1 MNRTGKLTHVLGN
14 AYAGISREMWILAI
28 TMLINRCGSMVLLFM
43 SVYMTVELKFSIPQA
58 GVVLAM
64 FGAGSLAGAFV
75 GGKLVDRISYY
86 PVLIWSL
93 VLSGVMILTLGYMRN
108 YTWVALFTFLVTFTG
123 DMFRPANSA
132 AIHAYSKA
140 ENYAQSIALNR
151 LAMNLGFTVGPMLGG
166 FLAQKS
172 YSFLFWA
179 DGITCILAAVF
190 LRVLLSSVAGAQKN
204 KIMSEKVAEKS
215 PYRDQ
220 PYLLFLLFTT
230 LYAMCFF
237 QFITAFPLYFK
248 NEYQLSEQSIGLL
261 MALNGV
267 GVAAIEM
274 FLIFYIKDKWTQFN
288 FISLGIVLLILAF
301 LVLIPA
307 HGLIVLVISVLLLT
321 LSEMLAMPFMSTYS
335 LTRAKDRNMGDYT
348 ALYAM
353 SWSLALILAPIF
365 GTQIINHFGFNTL
378 WASVSALA
386 IFSLVG
392 IYRLGKQQIH

>member
-1 MNRTGKLTHVLGN
+1 MLKSGKLPGVFSN
-14 AYAGISREMWILAI
+14 AYAGISHEMWILAI

-43 SVYMTVELKFSIPQA
+43 SVYLTAELKFTIPQA

-64 FGAGSLAGAFV
+64 FGLGSLAGAFA
-75 GGKLVDRISYY
+75 GGKIVDRFGFY

-93 VLSGVMILTLGYMRN
+93 VLSGVMILVLGYMQN
-108 YTWVALFTFLVTFTG
+108 YYLVSFFTFMVTATG

-132 AIHAYSKA
+132 AIHTYSKS
-140 ENYAQSIALNR
+140 ENYPQSIALNR

-190 LRVLLSSVAGAQKN
+190 LRILLPVKYSTDKKSTDKEQHKEN
-204 KIMSEKVAEKS
+204 S
-215 PYRDQ
+215 PYFDKN
-220 PYLLFLLFTT
+220 YLYFLLFTC
-230 LYAMCFF
+230 LYALCFF

-248 NEYQLSEQSIGLL
+248 NAYQLSEQSIGLL

-274 FLIFYIKDKWTQFN
+274 FLIYYIKDKWTQFN
-288 FISLGIVLLILAF
+288 FISLGIILLILAF
-301 LVLIPA
+301 LVLIPF
-307 HGLIVLVISVLLLT
+307 HGIFVLIISVLLLT
-321 LSEMLAMPFMSTYS
+321 MSEMLAMPFMSTFS
-335 LTRAKDRNMGDYT
+335 LNRAQGKNMGDYT

-353 SWSLALILAPIF
+353 SWSLALIAAPVI
-365 GTQIINHFGFNTL
+365 GTQVINHFGFNVL
-378 WASVSALA
+378 WGFIAVVAVIALA
-386 IFSLVG
+386 G
-392 IYRLGKQQIH
+392 IYNLGKK

>member
-1 MNRTGKLTHVLGN
+1 MNRSGKISHIFSN

-43 SVYMTVELKFSIPQA
+43 SVYMTVQLKFSIPQA
-58 GVVLAM
+58 GFVLAM
-64 FGAGSLAGAFV
+64 FGAGSLAGAFA
-75 GGKLVDRISYY
+75 GGKLVDRISFY
-86 PVLIWSL
+86 PVLVWSL
-93 VLSGVMILTLGYMRN
+93 VLSGVMILILGLMQQY
-108 YTWVALFTFLVTFTG
+108 YVVAFFTFMVTFTG

-132 AIHAYSKA
+132 AIHAYSKP

-172 YSFLFWA
+172 YSFLFWS
-179 DGITCILAAVF
+179 DGITCILAALF
-190 LRVLLSSVAGAQKN
+190 LRLLLPVRTYIKSNTAG
-204 KIMSEKVAEKS
+204 SEKLKQNS
-215 PYRDQ
+215 PYRDRN
-220 PYLLFLLFTT
+220 YLYFLLFTS

-237 QFITAFPLYFK
+237 QFITTFPLYFK
-248 NEYQLSEQSIGLL
+248 NEYHLSEQSIGLL

-288 FISLGIVLLILAF
+288 FISLGIILLILAF

-307 HGLIVLVISVLLLT
+307 HGMLVLVISVLLLT

-335 LTRAKDRNMGDYT
+335 LNCAKDKNMGDYM

-353 SWSLALILAPIF
+353 SWSLALIVAPLI

-378 WASVSALA
+378 WAFISVVAA
-386 IFSLVG
+386 VSLFG
-392 IYRLGKQQIH
+392 IYDLGKKQLT